1 VVATYDLL
9 KKPEGAGVDLVMKE
23 KKQIIEMYE
32 TLLKDETNEDTIENY
47 IWNIEYLESV
57 E

>member
-1 VVATYDLL
+1 MVATYDLL